1 MWSLRTRGQVEPLA
15 ALAAL
20 FAVSVGLST
29 YALVIADTSGPTDR
43 DVARPALAAVHDQ
56 VTVQGAVLPAR
67 LGRALDHGPAGTR
80 LNVSLT
86 TRDERWAVGPPTAA
100 HGDRASRRVSVR
112 LGPGRVRAGSLQ
124 VVAWR

>member
-1 MWSLRTRGQVEPLA
+1 MWALPTRGQVEPLA

-20 FAVSVGLST
+20 FAVTVGLST
-29 YALVIADTSGPTDR
+29 YALVLADTSAPTDR

-56 VTVQGAVLPAR
+56 VTVQGAAHPTR

-86 TRDERWAVGPPTAA
+86 TSDERWAVGPESAV

-112 LGPGRVRAGSLQ
+112 LGPGRVRAGSLR
-124 VVAWR
+124 VVVWR

>member
-1 MWSLRTRGQVEPLA
+1 MWVLRDRGQVEPLA

-20 FAVSVGLST
+20 FAVTVGLST
-29 YALVIADTSGPTDR
+29 YALVLTDTSASTDR

-56 VTVQGAVLPAR
+56 STVQGTVRPGR

-86 TRDERWAVGPPTAA
+86 TSERRWAVGPPASA

-112 LGPGRVRAGSLQ
+112 LGPGRVRVGSLR
-124 VVAWR
+124 VVVWR